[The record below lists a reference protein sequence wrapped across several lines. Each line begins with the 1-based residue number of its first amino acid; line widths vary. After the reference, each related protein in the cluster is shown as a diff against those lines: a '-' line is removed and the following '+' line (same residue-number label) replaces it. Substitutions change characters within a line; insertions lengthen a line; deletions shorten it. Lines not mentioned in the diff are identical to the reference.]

1 MESLLPLLKPHPK
14 CSLDVAQVGF
24 PWYLK
29 SMEEPEISTFGRRV
43 DLLAMFTAKTTGTR
57 FVLAKYGWMALILA
71 FALGASALA
80 LYRWLQTRMDIV
92 AIQVKGVPLM
102 VEVANNRVLRKNGL
116 KRRTL
121 LAADA
126 GMLFVFPK
134 SKKLQFWMKDT
145 PIDLDIGFFDH
156 QGRLLNTTTMTAFD
170 DTTQH
175 TSSGPA
181 KYALEVNRG
190 WFAAHG
196 LSEDAFLVLPS
207 KLDTR

>member
-1 MESLLPLLKPHPK
+1 L
-14 CSLDVAQVGF
+14 
-24 PWYLK
+24 
-29 SMEEPEISTFGRRV
+29 GRRI
-43 DLLAMFTAKTTGTR
+43 DLLSMFSAKTTGTR
-57 FVLAKYGWMALILA
+57 FLPAKYGWMALILVSA
-71 FALGASALA
+71 FGASALA
-80 LYRWLQTRMDIV
+80 LYRWLQTRMDVV
-92 AIQVKGVPLM
+92 AIQVNGVPLT
-102 VEVANNRVLRKNGL
+102 VEVANNHFLRTKGL
-116 KRRTL
+116 KKRTML
-121 LAADA
+121 VPEA

-145 PIDLDIGFFDH
+145 SIDLDIGFFDS